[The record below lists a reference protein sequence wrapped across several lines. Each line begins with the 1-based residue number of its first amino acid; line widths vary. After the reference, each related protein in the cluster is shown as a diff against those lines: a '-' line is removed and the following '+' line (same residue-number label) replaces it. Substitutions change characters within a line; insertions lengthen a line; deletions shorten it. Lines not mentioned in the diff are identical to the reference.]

1 MTDETEKPANV
12 ESEPLRSDS
21 KLQDALRFGADIW
34 ARLRGVFNSRIFGF
48 STIYGRIIVINVV
61 ALVVLLSGILYL
73 DQTKE
78 GLIDAK
84 LESLITQSVVIAGAL
99 SASASEDD
107 FGEFDLN
114 IDELLEEDPTINIT
128 QDDLYSTISV
138 PIDPEDAAQILRH
151 SLLKKKTRARI
162 YDSDGVLLL
171 DSRSLYAGGDILQSE
186 LAPLGQEQK
195 VWYKRAWLWIKLE
208 YLRRDLALYKE
219 YSGENGRKYSEV
231 ATALNGEAGTN
242 VRVDENGNMVL
253 SVAVPIQK
261 LRSVLGILFLS
272 TKGSDIEAMVA
283 TEQSNLF
290 KLFGIA
296 ALVIAVLSFFLA
308 QTIARPIRS
317 LANAAE
323 EVGKDIANANLIPD
337 YSNRRDEIGHLSGSL
352 SKMTEAL
359 FSRIEAI
366 ERFAA
371 DVSHE
376 LKNPLTSLRSA
387 VETMPIAKS
396 EVNKARLME
405 IILQDVQR
413 LDRLITDISDASRLD
428 AELAREEKEIV
439 DLRALLETLVMIANE
454 TKKQEEAI
462 IELDISNPALD
473 VYKGDDPF
481 SIAGHNIRLGQVVQ
495 NIIGNARSF
504 APKNS
509 KIDVIMRRLDGFIYI
524 DILDEGAGIQVEDV
538 ERIFERFYTDRQ
550 HMMDV
555 DPDEYMQQ
563 DFGNN
568 SGLGLSICKQIIEA
582 HQGTILAENI
592 VVEDKVLGAKF
603 SIKLPVA
610 PVVKTAKKEKPGAKV

>member
-1 MTDETEKPANV
+1 MADETEDLKKTSNV
-12 ESEPLRSDS
+12 APIL
-21 KLQDALRFGADIW
+21 LALRRFYN
-34 ARLRGVFNSRIFGF
+34 LRFFGF
-48 STIYGRIIVINVV
+48 ATIYGRIIAMNVL
-61 ALVVLLSGILYL
+61 ALAVLLSGILYL

-107 FGEFDLN
+107 FGEIDLN
-114 IDELLEEDPTINIT
+114 IDELLEDASDIDISDEDV
-128 QDDLYSTISV
+128 YSTISV
-138 PIDPEDAAQILRH
+138 PIDPEAAAQILRH

-162 YDSDGVLLL
+162 FDSDGVLLL

-186 LAPLGQEQK
+186 LAPIGQTHK
-195 VWYKRAWLWIKLE
+195 AWYERLWKWVKLE

-242 VRVDENGNMVL
+242 VRVDENGNLVL

-290 KLFGIA
+290 KLFAIA
-296 ALVIAVLSFFLA
+296 AVVLAVLSFFLA
-308 QTIARPIRS
+308 QTIAVPIRN

-323 EVGKDIANANLIPD
+323 EVGKDIANADLIPN
-337 YSNRRDEIGHLSGSL
+337 YAKRRDEIGHLSSSL

-387 VETMPIAKS
+387 VETLPIAKS
-396 EVNKARLME
+396 DVNKARLME

-428 AELAREEKEIV
+428 AELAREEKEVV
-439 DLRALLETLVMIANE
+439 DMKALLETLVLIANE
-454 TKKQEEAI
+454 TKKTDEATI
-462 IELDISNPALD
+462 LLD
-473 VYKGDDPF
+473 VAVTETDDYEEDDAF
-481 SIAGHNIRLGQVVQ
+481 KIAGHNVRLGQVVQ

-504 APKNS
+504 APKHS
-509 KIDVIMRRLDGFIYI
+509 KIDVIMRRLDDKIHI
-524 DILDEGAGIQVEDV
+524 DIIDAGTGIQVDDV
-538 ERIFERFYTDRQ
+538 DRIFERFYTDRQ

-555 DPDEYMQQ
+555 DPDEYMKQ
-563 DFGNN
+563 DFGDN
-568 SGLGLSICKQIIEA
+568 SGLGLSICKQIVEA
-582 HQGTILAENI
+582 HQGTINAENI
-592 VVEDKVLGAKF
+592 VVNDKVLGAKF
-603 SIKLPVA
+603 SIILPVEMA
-610 PVVKTAKKEKPGAKV
+610 AKAN

>member
-1 MTDETEKPANV
+1 MA
-12 ESEPLRSDS
+12 
-21 KLQDALRFGADIW
+21 QDAEKSNVKPTRSTLKSV
-34 ARLRGVFNSRIFGF
+34 LFGF
-48 STIYGRIIVINVV
+48 SKREFRKFRFFGFGSIYGRIIVMNVV
-61 ALVVLLSGILYL
+61 ALAILLSGILYL

-107 FGEFDLN
+107 FGEFDFS
-114 IDELLEEDPTINIT
+114 IDELLEDNVDIDIS
-128 QDDLYSTISV
+128 QDDVYSTISV

-162 YDSDGVLLL
+162 FDAEGVLLL
-171 DSRSLYAGGDILQSE
+171 DSRSLYAGGDILQSV
-186 LAPLGQEQK
+186 LAPLGETNNA
-195 VWYKRAWLWIKLE
+195 WYEELWNWVKLG

-242 VRVDENGNMVL
+242 VRVDENGNLVL

-283 TEQSNLF
+283 TEQVNLF
-290 KLFGIA
+290 KLFAIA
-296 ALVIAVLSFFLA
+296 AVVIIVLSFFLA
-308 QTIARPIRS
+308 QTIALPIRS

-323 EVGKDIANANLIPD
+323 EVGKDIANADLIPD

-352 SKMTEAL
+352 GKMTEAL

-387 VETMPIAKS
+387 VETLPIAKS
-396 EVNKARLME
+396 DENKKVLME

-428 AELAREEKEIV
+428 AELAREEKEEV
-439 DLRALLETLVMIANE
+439 DLKALLETLVLIANE
-454 TKKQEEAI
+454 TKRNGEAQI
-462 IELDISNPALD
+462 LLD
-473 VYKGDDPF
+473 VAEPTGALYEGDAPF
-481 SIAGHNIRLGQVVQ
+481 LIAGHNIRLGQVVQ

-509 KIDVIMRRLDGFIYI
+509 KIDVIMRRMGGHIYI
-524 DILDEGAGIQVEDV
+524 DILDEGAGIQAEDF

-555 DPDEYMQQ
+555 DPDEYIKQ
-563 DFGNN
+563 DFGDN

-582 HQGTILAENI
+582 HQGTISAENI
-592 VVEDKVLGAKF
+592 VVNNRILGAKF
-603 SIKLPVA
+603 SIKLPVGS
-610 PVVKTAKKEKPGAKV
+610 VAKAN

>member
-1 MTDETEKPANV
+1 MVADDAENSHVETSRPTLKSV
-12 ESEPLRSDS
+12 L
-21 KLQDALRFGADIW
+21 FGFSSRDF
-34 ARLRGVFNSRIFGF
+34 RKFRIFGF
-48 STIYGRIIVINVV
+48 GSIYGRIIVMNVL

-107 FGEFDLN
+107 FGDFDLN
-114 IDELLEEDPTINIT
+114 IDEFLDDNADINIT
-128 QDDLYSTISV
+128 QDDVFSTISV
-138 PIDPEDAAQILRH
+138 PIDPEAAAQILRH

-162 YDSDGVLLL
+162 FDSEGVLLL

-186 LAPLGQEQK
+186 LAPLGQVQK
-195 VWYKRAWLWIKLE
+195 AWYEELWNWVKLG

-242 VRVDENGNMVL
+242 VRVDGNGNLVL

-283 TEQSNLF
+283 TEQSNLL
-290 KLFGIA
+290 KLFSIA
-296 ALVIAVLSFFLA
+296 AVVIIVLSFFLA
-308 QTIARPIRS
+308 QTIALPIRN

-323 EVGKDIANANLIPD
+323 EVGKDIANADLIPD
-337 YSNRRDEIGHLSGSL
+337 YSHRRDEIGHLSGSL
-352 SKMTEAL
+352 GKMTEAL

-387 VETMPIAKS
+387 VETLPIAKS
-396 EVNKARLME
+396 AENKARLME

-439 DLRALLETLVMIANE
+439 DLKALLETLVLIANE
-454 TKKQEEAI
+454 TKKNGEAEI
-462 IELDISNPALD
+462 VLDITEPTANLYAG
-473 VYKGDDPF
+473 KDPF
-481 SIAGHNIRLGQVVQ
+481 LIAGHNIRLGQVVQ

-509 KIDVIMRRLDGFIYI
+509 EIDV
-524 DILDEGAGIQVEDV
+524 
-538 ERIFERFYTDRQ
+538 
-550 HMMDV
+550 
-555 DPDEYMQQ
+555 
-563 DFGNN
+563 
-568 SGLGLSICKQIIEA
+568 
-582 HQGTILAENI
+582 
-592 VVEDKVLGAKF
+592 
-603 SIKLPVA
+603 
-610 PVVKTAKKEKPGAKV
+610 

>member
-1 MTDETEKPANV
+1 MVADDAENSHVETSRPTLKSV
-12 ESEPLRSDS
+12 L
-21 KLQDALRFGADIW
+21 FGFSSRDF
-34 ARLRGVFNSRIFGF
+34 RKFRIFGF
-48 STIYGRIIVINVV
+48 GSIYGRIIVMNVL
-61 ALVVLLSGILYL
+61 ALLVLLSGILYL

-107 FGEFDLN
+107 FGDFDLN
-114 IDELLEEDPTINIT
+114 IDEFLDDNADINIT
-128 QDDLYSTISV
+128 QDDVFSTISV
-138 PIDPEDAAQILRH
+138 PIDPEAAAQILRH

-162 YDSDGVLLL
+162 FDSEGVLLL

-186 LAPLGQEQK
+186 LAPLGQVQK
-195 VWYKRAWLWIKLE
+195 AWYEELWNWVKLG

-242 VRVDENGNMVL
+242 VRVDGNGNLVL

-283 TEQSNLF
+283 TEQSNLL
-290 KLFGIA
+290 KLFSIA
-296 ALVIAVLSFFLA
+296 AVVIIVLSFFLA
-308 QTIARPIRS
+308 QTIALPIRN

-323 EVGKDIANANLIPD
+323 EVGKDIANADLIPD
-337 YSNRRDEIGHLSGSL
+337 YSHRRDEIGHLSGSL
-352 SKMTEAL
+352 GKMTEAL

-387 VETMPIAKS
+387 VETLPIAKS
-396 EVNKARLME
+396 AENKARLME

-439 DLRALLETLVMIANE
+439 DLKALLETLVLIANE
-454 TKKQEEAI
+454 TKKNGEAEI
-462 IELDISNPALD
+462 VLDITEPTANLYAG
-473 VYKGDDPF
+473 KDPF
-481 SIAGHNIRLGQVVQ
+481 LIAGHNIRLGQVVQ

-509 KIDVIMRRLDGFIYI
+509 EIDVIMRRMGVYIFI
-524 DILDEGAGIQVEDV
+524 DILDSGTGIQAEDV
-538 ERIFERFYTDRQ
+538 DRIFERFYTDRQ

-555 DPDEYMQQ
+555 DPDKYVQQ
-563 DFGNN
+563 DFGDN

-582 HQGTILAENI
+582 HQGTISAENI
-592 VVEDKVLGAKF
+592 VVNDQILGAKF
-603 SIKLPVA
+603 SIKLPVGS
-610 PVVKTAKKEKPGAKV
+610 VAKAT

>member
-1 MTDETEKPANV
+1 MAEDAENSNV
-12 ESEPLRSDS
+12 DIARPTLKSVLFGFS
-21 KLQDALRFGADIW
+21 KRDFRKF
-34 ARLRGVFNSRIFGF
+34 RIFGF
-48 STIYGRIIVINVV
+48 GSIYGRIIVMNVL
-61 ALVVLLSGILYL
+61 ALAVLLSGILYL

-114 IDELLEEDPTINIT
+114 IDEFLEDNADINIT
-128 QDDLYSTISV
+128 QDDVYSAISV
-138 PIDPEDAAQILRH
+138 PIDPEAAAQILRH

-162 YDSDGVLLL
+162 FDSEGVLLL

-186 LAPLGQEQK
+186 LAPLGGTN
-195 VWYKRAWLWIKLE
+195 VAWYDKLWNWVKLG

-242 VRVDENGNMVL
+242 VRVDENGNLVL

-283 TEQSNLF
+283 TEQVNLF
-290 KLFGIA
+290 KLFAIA
-296 ALVIAVLSFFLA
+296 AVVIIVLSFFLA
-308 QTIARPIRS
+308 QTIALPIRS

-323 EVGKDIANANLIPD
+323 DVGKDIANADLIPD
-337 YSNRRDEIGHLSGSL
+337 YSHRRDEIGHLSGSL
-352 SKMTEAL
+352 GKMTEAL

-387 VETMPIAKS
+387 VETLPIAKS
-396 EVNKARLME
+396 EANKARLME

-439 DLRALLETLVMIANE
+439 DLKALLETLVLIANE
-454 TKKQEEAI
+454 TKRDAEAEI
-462 IELDISNPALD
+462 VLDITEPTPNL
-473 VYKGDDPF
+473 YEGDDPF
-481 SIAGHNIRLGQVVQ
+481 LIAGHNIRLGQVVQ

-509 KIDVIMRRLDGFIYI
+509 EIDVIMRRIGEHIYI
-524 DILDEGAGIQVEDV
+524 DILDEGTGIQVEDV

-555 DPDEYMQQ
+555 DPEEYVQQ
-563 DFGNN
+563 NFGDN

-582 HQGTILAENI
+582 HQGTISAENI
-592 VVEDKVLGAKF
+592 VVNDQILGAKF
-603 SIKLPVA
+603 SIKLPVGS
-610 PVVKTAKKEKPGAKV
+610 VAKAS

>member
-1 MTDETEKPANV
+1 MKPV
-12 ESEPLRSDS
+12 L
-21 KLQDALRFGADIW
+21 FGFSSLGFR
-34 ARLRGVFNSRIFGF
+34 RLRIFGF
-48 STIYGRIIVINVV
+48 GSIYGRIIVMNVL
-61 ALVVLLSGILYL
+61 ALAVLLSGILYL

-114 IDELLEEDPTINIT
+114 IDEFLDDDDANVDIT
-128 QDDLYSTISV
+128 QDDVYSTITV
-138 PIDPEDAAQILRH
+138 PIDPEEAAEILRH

-162 YDSDGVLLL
+162 FDSEGVLLL

-186 LAPLGQEQK
+186 LAPIGEAEMA
-195 VWYKRAWLWIKLE
+195 WYERTWQWVKLE

-219 YSGENGRKYSEV
+219 YSGENGRRYSEV

-242 VRVDENGNMVL
+242 VRVDEHGNMVL

-283 TEQSNLF
+283 TEQANLF
-290 KLFGIA
+290 KLFAIA
-296 ALVIAVLSFFLA
+296 AVVIAVLSFFLA
-308 QTIARPIRS
+308 QTIALPIRN

-323 EVGKDIANANLIPD
+323 EVGNDIANADLIPD

-352 SKMTEAL
+352 GRMTEAL

-387 VETMPIAKS
+387 VETLPIAKS
-396 EVNKARLME
+396 DENKARLME

-428 AELAREEKEIV
+428 AELAREEKEMV
-439 DLRALLETLVMIANE
+439 DLRALLETLVLIANE
-454 TKKQEEAI
+454 TKKPDEALI
-462 IELDISNPALD
+462 MLDIADPTPNIY
-473 VYKGDDPF
+473 VGDEPF
-481 SIAGHNIRLGQVVQ
+481 VIVGHNIRLGQVVQ

-504 APKNS
+504 APKFS
-509 KIDVIMRRLDGFIYI
+509 EIDVVMRRMGAYIYI
-524 DILDEGAGIQVEDV
+524 DIVDEGDGIQAENID
-538 ERIFERFYTDRQ
+538 RIFERFYTDRQ

-555 DPDEYMQQ
+555 DPEQYMQQ
-563 DFGNN
+563 DFGDN
-568 SGLGLSICKQIIEA
+568 SGLGLSICKQIVEA
-582 HQGTILAENI
+582 HQGTIMAENI
-592 VVEDKVLGAKF
+592 VVNEEVLGAKF
-603 SIKLPVA
+603 SIRLPV
-610 PVVKTAKKEKPGAKV
+610 KPW

>member
-1 MTDETEKPANV
+1 MA
-12 ESEPLRSDS
+12 
-21 KLQDALRFGADIW
+21 QDAEKSNVKPTRSTLKSV
-34 ARLRGVFNSRIFGF
+34 LFGF
-48 STIYGRIIVINVV
+48 FKRDFRKFRFFGFRSIYGRIIVMNVV
-61 ALVVLLSGILYL
+61 ALAILLSGILYL

-99 SASASEDD
+99 SASASEED
-107 FGEFDLN
+107 FGEFDFS
-114 IDELLEEDPTINIT
+114 IDELLEDNADIDIS
-128 QDDLYSTISV
+128 QDDVYSTISV
-138 PIDPEDAAQILRH
+138 PIDPEDAAEILRH

-162 YDSDGVLLL
+162 FDAEGVLLL
-171 DSRSLYAGGDILQSE
+171 DSRSLYAGGDILQRE
-186 LAPLGQEQK
+186 LAPLGETNNA
-195 VWYKRAWLWIKLE
+195 WYEELWNWVKLG

-242 VRVDENGNMVL
+242 VRVDENGNLVL

-283 TEQSNLF
+283 TEQVNLF
-290 KLFGIA
+290 KLFAIA
-296 ALVIAVLSFFLA
+296 AVVIIVLSFFLA
-308 QTIARPIRS
+308 QTIALPIRS

-323 EVGKDIANANLIPD
+323 EVGKDIANADLIPD
-337 YSNRRDEIGHLSGSL
+337 YSHRRDEIGHLSGSL
-352 SKMTEAL
+352 GKMTEAL

-387 VETMPIAKS
+387 VETLPIAKS
-396 EVNKARLME
+396 DENKKRLME

-428 AELAREEKEIV
+428 AELAREEKEEV
-439 DLRALLETLVMIANE
+439 DLRALLETLVLIANE
-454 TKKQEEAI
+454 TKRDGEAQI
-462 IELDISNPALD
+462 LLDIAEPTGD
-473 VYKGDDPF
+473 VYEGDAAF
-481 SIAGHNIRLGQVVQ
+481 LIAGHNIRLGQVVQ

-509 KIDVIMRRLDGFIYI
+509 EIDVIMRRMGGHIYI
-524 DILDEGAGIQVEDV
+524 DILDEGAGIQAEDF

-555 DPDEYMQQ
+555 DPDKYIKQ
-563 DFGNN
+563 DFGDN

-582 HQGTILAENI
+582 HQGTISAENI
-592 VVEDKVLGAKF
+592 VVNDQILGAKF
-603 SIKLPVA
+603 SIKLPVGS
-610 PVVKTAKKEKPGAKV
+610 VAKAN

>member
-1 MTDETEKPANV
+1 MADETEDLKKTSNV
-12 ESEPLRSDS
+12 APIL
-21 KLQDALRFGADIW
+21 LALRRFYN
-34 ARLRGVFNSRIFGF
+34 LRFFGF
-48 STIYGRIIVINVV
+48 ATIYGRIIAMNVL
-61 ALVVLLSGILYL
+61 ALAVLLSGILYL

-107 FGEFDLN
+107 FGEIDLN
-114 IDELLEEDPTINIT
+114 IDELLEDTSDIDISDEDV
-128 QDDLYSTISV
+128 YSTISV
-138 PIDPEDAAQILRH
+138 PIDPEAAAQILRH

-162 YDSDGVLLL
+162 FDSDGVLLL

-186 LAPLGQEQK
+186 LAPIGQTHK
-195 VWYKRAWLWIKLE
+195 AWYERLWKWVKLE

-242 VRVDENGNMVL
+242 VRVDENGNLVL

-290 KLFGIA
+290 KLFAIA
-296 ALVIAVLSFFLA
+296 AVVLAVLSFFLA
-308 QTIARPIRS
+308 QTIAVPIRN

-323 EVGKDIANANLIPD
+323 EVGKDIANADLIPN
-337 YSNRRDEIGHLSGSL
+337 YAKRRDEIGHLSSSL

-387 VETMPIAKS
+387 VETLPIAKS
-396 EVNKARLME
+396 DVNKARLME

-428 AELAREEKEIV
+428 AELAREEKEVV
-439 DLRALLETLVMIANE
+439 DMKALLETLVLIANE
-454 TKKQEEAI
+454 TKKTDEATI
-462 IELDISNPALD
+462 LLD
-473 VYKGDDPF
+473 VAVTETDEYEEDDAF
-481 SIAGHNIRLGQVVQ
+481 KIAGHNVRLGQVVQ

-504 APKNS
+504 APKHSN
-509 KIDVIMRRLDGFIYI
+509 IDVIMRRLNDKIHI
-524 DILDEGAGIQVEDV
+524 DIIDSGAGIQVDDV
-538 ERIFERFYTDRQ
+538 DRIFERFYTDRQ

-555 DPDEYMQQ
+555 DPDEYMKQ
-563 DFGNN
+563 DFGDN
-568 SGLGLSICKQIIEA
+568 SGLGLSICKQIVEA
-582 HQGTILAENI
+582 HQGTINAENI
-592 VVEDKVLGAKF
+592 VVNDKVLGAKF
-603 SIKLPVA
+603 SIILPVEM
-610 PVVKTAKKEKPGAKV
+610 VAKAN

>member
-1 MTDETEKPANV
+1 MTENAGNSELETQGSAVKPV
-12 ESEPLRSDS
+12 L
-21 KLQDALRFGADIW
+21 FGFSSLGFR
-34 ARLRGVFNSRIFGF
+34 RLRIFGF
-48 STIYGRIIVINVV
+48 GSIYGRIIVMNVL
-61 ALVVLLSGILYL
+61 ALAVLLSGILYL

-114 IDELLEEDPTINIT
+114 IDEFLDDDDANVDIT
-128 QDDLYSTISV
+128 QDDVYSTITV
-138 PIDPEDAAQILRH
+138 PIDPEEAAEILRH

-162 YDSDGVLLL
+162 FDSEGVLLL

-186 LAPLGQEQK
+186 LAPIGEAEMA
-195 VWYKRAWLWIKLE
+195 WYERTWQWVKLE

-219 YSGENGRKYSEV
+219 YSGENGRRYSEV

-242 VRVDENGNMVL
+242 VRVDEHGNMVL

-283 TEQSNLF
+283 TEQANLF
-290 KLFGIA
+290 KLFAIA
-296 ALVIAVLSFFLA
+296 AVVIAVLSFFLA
-308 QTIARPIRS
+308 QTIALPIRN

-323 EVGKDIANANLIPD
+323 EVGNDIANADLIPD

-352 SKMTEAL
+352 GRMTEAL

-387 VETMPIAKS
+387 VETLPIAKS
-396 EVNKARLME
+396 DENKARLME

-428 AELAREEKEIV
+428 AELAREEKEMV
-439 DLRALLETLVMIANE
+439 DLRALLETLVLIANE
-454 TKKQEEAI
+454 TKKPDEALI
-462 IELDISNPALD
+462 MLDIADPTPNIY
-473 VYKGDDPF
+473 VGDEPF
-481 SIAGHNIRLGQVVQ
+481 VIVGHNIRLGQVVQ

-504 APKNS
+504 APKFS
-509 KIDVIMRRLDGFIYI
+509 EIDVVMRRMGAYIYI
-524 DILDEGAGIQVEDV
+524 DIVDEGDGIQAENID
-538 ERIFERFYTDRQ
+538 RIFERFYTDRQ

-555 DPDEYMQQ
+555 DPEQYMQQ
-563 DFGNN
+563 DFGDN
-568 SGLGLSICKQIIEA
+568 SGLGLSICKQIVEA
-582 HQGTILAENI
+582 HQGTIMAENI
-592 VVEDKVLGAKF
+592 VVNEEVLGAKF
-603 SIKLPVA
+603 SIRLPV
-610 PVVKTAKKEKPGAKV
+610 KPW